1 MVSSS
6 AMAPRSIWRTTHG
19 FWFVTW
25 QPRSTRT
32 STDRSNFTAGRFR
45 SSARSGDILP
55 TGARYPMILWKL
67 PPTHREFDLDQG
79 ACGPVPRYSLHEC
92 HDRIS
97 MPSDGHEGTNLA
109 RQANGERAE

>member
-1 MVSSS
+1 MVSSN

-45 SSARSGDILP
+45 SSARSGDIFAD
-55 TGARYPMILWKL
+55 TRKVSARYPMILWKP
-67 PPTHREFDLDQG
+67 PPTHGEFDLDQG
-79 ACGPVPRYSLHEC
+79 GCGPVPGYSLHERY
-92 HDRIS
+92 DRIS
-97 MPSDGHEGTNLA
+97 MPSDG
-109 RQANGERAE
+109 